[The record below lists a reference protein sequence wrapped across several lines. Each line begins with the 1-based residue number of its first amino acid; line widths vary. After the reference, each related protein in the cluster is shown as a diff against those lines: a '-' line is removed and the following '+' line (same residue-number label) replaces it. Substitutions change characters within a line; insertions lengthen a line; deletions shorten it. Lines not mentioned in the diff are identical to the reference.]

1 VYISFVPVSH
11 QNNLTNRIGMRYPL
25 AFLTLVT
32 AAALAS
38 FNGVFIRALG
48 DLTDWQIVFWRHLLI
63 GLILCLGLTWSYR
76 SGVARAFNKIGRL
89 GIFGAV
95 AFGLSLVFLT
105 MALHT
110 APIADVMFTLASI
123 PILTALIAWAA
134 LRERIQKVTWFAMIG
149 AAIGV
154 TLMVV
159 GHLTGGSIKGAG
171 LSVGCAVTVSIFAVI
186 LRWGRDLDMIP
197 MFAVGSLIAAAIAL
211 PFSFDDPSLNGKSIA
226 ILVFWG
232 GLISPIYY
240 SLFVVASRHIRAG
253 ELMLIVPLETI
264 LAVLLAWLVLA
275 EIPSANSL
283 VGGILIIVAVSGM
296 AIYRIYERPPG
307 ETSTPS

>member
-1 VYISFVPVSH
+1 
-11 QNNLTNRIGMRYPL
+11 MRYSL
-25 AFLTLVT
+25 AFSTLVG
-32 AAALAS
+32 AATLAS
-38 FNGVFIRALG
+38 FNGIFIRTLG
-48 DLTDWQIVFWRHLLI
+48 DMTDWQIVFWRHLLV
-63 GLILCLGLTWSYR
+63 GLMLCVGLAGFYG
-76 SGVARAFNKIGRL
+76 SGFVSAFRKIGRL
-89 GIFGAV
+89 GVFGAT

-105 MALHT
+105 MALHNS
-110 APIADVMFTLASI
+110 PIADVMFTLTSI

-134 LRERIQKVTWFAMIG
+134 LRERIQKVTWIAMIG

-154 TLMVV
+154 AIMVA

-211 PFSFDDPSLNGKSIA
+211 PFSFNGPSLNGKDIV

-253 ELMLIVPLETI
+253 ELMLVVPLETI
-264 LAVLLAWLVLA
+264 LAVLLAWLVLT
-275 EIPSANSL
+275 EIPGTNTL
-283 VGGILIIVAVSGM
+283 LGGILILIAVSGM
-296 AIYRIYERPPG
+296 AIYRMYEQPKG
-307 ETSTPS
+307 DTA

>member
-1 VYISFVPVSH
+1 
-11 QNNLTNRIGMRYPL
+11 MRYSL
-25 AFLTLVT
+25 AFSTLVG
-32 AAALAS
+32 AATLAS
-38 FNGVFIRALG
+38 FNGIFIRTLG
-48 DLTDWQIVFWRHLLI
+48 DMTDWQIVFWRHLLV
-63 GLILCLGLTWSYR
+63 GLMLCVGLAGFYK
-76 SGVARAFNKIGRL
+76 SGVVSAFRKIGRQ
-89 GIFGAV
+89 GIFGAT

-110 APIADVMFTLASI
+110 SPVADVMFTLAVI
-123 PILTALIAWAA
+123 PILTALMAWTA
-134 LRERIQKVTWFAMIG
+134 LRERIEKVTWIAMIG

-154 TLMVV
+154 AIMVV

-211 PFSFDDPSLNGKSIA
+211 PFSFNGPSLNGKDIV

-253 ELMLIVPLETI
+253 ELMLVVPLETI
-264 LAVLLAWLVLA
+264 LAVLLAWLVLT
-275 EIPSANSL
+275 EIPGTNTL
-283 VGGILIIVAVSGM
+283 LGGILILIAVSGM
-296 AIYRIYERPPG
+296 AIYRMYEQPKG
-307 ETSTPS
+307 DTA

>member
-1 VYISFVPVSH
+1 MIHVTAEVSPKSQIGECSKIWHYAQIREGVTLGENCVVGKGVYIDFDVSIGSNVKI
-11 QNNLTNRIGMRYPL
+11 QNGALIYHG
-25 AFLTLVT
+25 VT
-32 AAALAS
+32 IED
-38 FNGVFIRALG
+38 GVFIGPYVCFCNDKFPRAINSNGILKNKDDWGVGTVLVKYGASLG
-48 DLTDWQIVFWRHLLI
+48 AGAIIVPSV
-63 GLILCLGLTWSYR
+63 T
-76 SGVARAFNKIGRL
+76 IGR
-89 GIFGAV
+89 
-95 AFGLSLVFLT
+95 
-105 MALHT
+105 
-110 APIADVMFTLASI
+110 
-123 PILTALIAWAA
+123 
-134 LRERIQKVTWFAMIG
+134 FAMIG

-307 ETSTPS
+307 ETSRPS

>member
-1 VYISFVPVSH
+1 
-11 QNNLTNRIGMRYPL
+11 
-25 AFLTLVT
+25 
-32 AAALAS
+32 
-38 FNGVFIRALG
+38 
-48 DLTDWQIVFWRHLLI
+48 
-63 GLILCLGLTWSYR
+63 
-76 SGVARAFNKIGRL
+76 
-89 GIFGAV
+89 
-95 AFGLSLVFLT
+95 

-110 APIADVMFTLASI
+110 SPVADVMFTLAVI
-123 PILTALIAWAA
+123 PILTALMAWTA
-134 LRERIQKVTWFAMIG
+134 LRERIEKVTWIAMIG

-154 TLMVV
+154 AIMVV

-211 PFSFDDPSLNGKSIA
+211 PFSFNGPSLNGKDIV

-253 ELMLIVPLETI
+253 ELMLVVPLETI
-264 LAVLLAWLVLA
+264 LAVLLAWLVLT
-275 EIPSANSL
+275 EIPGTNTL
-283 VGGILIIVAVSGM
+283 LGGILILIAVSGM
-296 AIYRIYERPPG
+296 AIYRMYEQPKG
-307 ETSTPS
+307 DTA